1 MVGDG
6 INDVLVFVKV
16 DIGIVI
22 GSGMDVVIEFVDI
35 VFMKSD
41 LIDVLIVIKFS
52 YEIIK
57 NIK

>member
-16 DIGIVI
+16 DVGIVI

-35 VFMKSD
+35 VLVKND
-41 LIDVLIVIKFS
+41 LLDVVNVIYLS
-52 YEIIK
+52 
-57 NIK
+57 